1 MAVEKRIPMRQCLGC
16 RVMKPKAELIR
27 IVRTPE
33 GEIVLDR
40 KGKANGRGAYICP
53 CVTCFEGAVKK
64 KAVEHAL
71 GCPVPAELKESL
83 LQELEA
89 MK

>member
-1 MAVEKRIPMRQCLGC
+1 MAAEKRIPMRQCLGC
-16 RVMKPKAELIR
+16 RVMRPKAELIR

-40 KGKANGRGAYICP
+40 KGKVNGRGAYVCP
-53 CVTCFEGAVKK
+53 HTVCLEGAIKK

-71 GCPVPAELKESL
+71 GCAVPMELKESL